1 MVIPYVVLLVM
12 LIFIATAIGFVMLS
26 RYTNNTNAAQFHA
39 TTVSE
44 LIVHVVPVFGCVV
57 LVTFVMFWMSRSAE
71 IESVESAF
79 LVEGEVEVG
88 IINFY

>member
-1 MVIPYVVLLVM
+1 MLVY
-12 LIFIATAIGFVMLS
+12 IATDIGSVMPS
-26 RYTNNTNAAQFHA
+26 RHTNNKSAVQYHA
-39 TTVSE
+39 TTISE

-57 LVTFVMFWMSRSAE
+57 FVTFVMFWMSRSAE

>member
-1 MVIPYVVLLVM
+1 MPGFFEIVIGSVTPCRSTNSMHV
-12 LIFIATAIGFVMLS
+12 AILGVIIG
-26 RYTNNTNAAQFHA
+26 
-39 TTVSE
+39 SE

-79 LVEGEVEVG
+79 SVEVEVEVTK
-88 IINFY
+88 INFY

>member
-1 MVIPYVVLLVM
+1 MHVVL
-12 LIFIATAIGFVMLS
+12 
-26 RYTNNTNAAQFHA
+26 
-39 TTVSE
+39 
-44 LIVHVVPVFGCVV
+44 VFGCVE

-88 IINFY
+88 IINFYLGFCQGNHMTYNNQKNAEIMLYKLVNFI